1 MSAGPDAGDGGSWA
15 AGEERSGRE
24 QEREQAG
31 LGRARNWAAGKKERR
46 EWAGWRWT
54 GPADW
59 AECWEKEGSGLGWI
73 WFSFP
78 FFFKLTQTNLNSNQV

>member
-31 LGRARNWAAGKKERR
+31 QGRMKNWAAGKKERR
-46 EWAGWRWT
+46 EWAGCGW
-54 GPADW
+54 GA
-59 AECWEKEGSGLGWI
+59 AGLGSGFG
-73 WFSFP
+73 FSFP
-78 FFFKLTQTNLNSNQV
+78 FLTQLKLTQIYLNSNQI